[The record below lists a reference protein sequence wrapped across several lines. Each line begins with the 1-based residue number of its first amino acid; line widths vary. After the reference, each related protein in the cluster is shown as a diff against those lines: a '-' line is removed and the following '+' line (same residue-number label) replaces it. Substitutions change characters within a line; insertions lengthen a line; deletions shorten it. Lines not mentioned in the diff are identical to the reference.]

1 MKRTNL
7 MFALCVL
14 LGATVA
20 ICAVD
25 TFVQG
30 YETVFNLL
38 ESLTFLGAMV
48 LWIILQQLISKDIDE
63 DYEYLH
69 KKRKE
74 LIKESFNERRKILE
88 LKHRLNDIL
97 IRLRFDYDELTDEE
111 KENIEKEL
119 DEIDPLI

>member
-38 ESLTFLGAMV
+38 ESITFLGAIA
-48 LWIILQQLISKDIDE
+48 LWVVLQQLISKDIDE
-63 DYEYLH
+63 DYKNLFTM
-69 KKRKE
+69 KRE
-74 LIKESFNERRKILE
+74 WIEENSDERRKILE

-119 DEIDPLI
+119 DEIDTLS

>member
-1 MKRTNL
+1 

-14 LGATVA
+14 LGATVG

-38 ESLTFLGAMV
+38 ESLTFLGAIA
-48 LWIILQQLISKDIDE
+48 LWIVLQQLISKDIDE
-63 DYEYLH
+63 DYKNLFTM
-69 KKRKE
+69 KRE
-74 LIKESFNERRKILE
+74 WIEENGDERRKILE

>member
-1 MKRTNL
+1 

-14 LGATVA
+14 LGATVG

-48 LWIILQQLISKDIDE
+48 LWIILQQLISKDLKEEWDYLFETADKWKEEHFEDVKKLMYKKSKLEDILKRLQFHHRSMTDE
-63 DYEYLH
+63 D
-69 KKRKE
+69 KAG
-74 LIKESFNERRKILE
+74 IK
-88 LKHRLNDIL
+88 
-97 IRLRFDYDELTDEE
+97 
-111 KENIEKEL
+111 KEL
-119 DEIDPLI
+119 DDISF

>member
-69 KKRKE
+69 TKRKE
-74 LIKESFNERRKILE
+74 LTKESFNERRKLLKMKQKLSNILF
-88 LKHRLNDIL
+88 RI
-97 IRLRFDYDELTDEE
+97 RFDYDKMTDEE
-111 KENIEKEL
+111 KEGINKEL
-119 DEIDPLI
+119 DEIDTLS

>member
-38 ESLTFLGAMV
+38 ESLTFLGAIA
-48 LWIILQQLISKDIDE
+48 LWIVLQQLISKDIDE

-69 KKRKE
+69 TKRKE
-74 LIKESFNERRKILE
+74 LTKESFNERRKLLKMKQKLSNILF
-88 LKHRLNDIL
+88 RI
-97 IRLRFDYDELTDEE
+97 RFDYDKMTDEE
-111 KENIEKEL
+111 KEGINKEL
-119 DEIDPLI
+119 DEIDTLS

>member
-69 KKRKE
+69 TKRKE
-74 LIKESFNERRKILE
+74 LTKESFNERRKLLKMKQKLSNILF
-88 LKHRLNDIL
+88 RI
-97 IRLRFDYDELTDEE
+97 RFDYDKMTDEE
-111 KENIEKEL
+111 KEGIKKEL
-119 DEIDPLI
+119 DEIDTLS

>member
-1 MKRTNL
+1 MKRSNI
-7 MFALCVL
+7 MMALCVL

-25 TFVQG
+25 IFVKG
-30 YETVFNLL
+30 YETVFNTF
-38 ESLTFLGAMV
+38 ESFSFLGAMV

-63 DYEYLH
+63 DYKNLFTMKREWIEECGDER
-69 KKRKE
+69 KK
-74 LIKESFNERRKILE
+74 ICE

-111 KENIEKEL
+111 KENIGKEL

>member
-69 KKRKE
+69 RKRKE
-74 LIKESFNERRKILE
+74 LIKESFNERRKLLKMKQKLSNILF
-88 LKHRLNDIL
+88 RI
-97 IRLRFDYDELTDEE
+97 RFDYDKMTDEE
-111 KENIEKEL
+111 KEGIEKEL
-119 DEIDPLI
+119 DEIDTLS

>member
-69 KKRKE
+69 TKRKE
-74 LIKESFNERRKILE
+74 LIKESFNERRKLLKMKQKLSNILF
-88 LKHRLNDIL
+88 RI
-97 IRLRFDYDELTDEE
+97 RFDYDKMTDEE
-111 KENIEKEL
+111 KEGIEKEL
-119 DEIDPLI
+119 DEIDTLS